1 MFPIVLGKP
10 KIDEIL
16 INLLVEQISV
26 VSRLNKYFQNQEI
39 IRPPKY
45 FLISLN
51 RAGIYNKIYK
61 RVFLDK
67 LFQCKI
73 KRYTLKAIIAHTGK
87 ISGHFMIYIK
97 RDENW
102 IYCNDEKTNIV
113 SNKRRKHY

>member
-1 MFPIVLGKP
+1 MLFKSFIAEIINQLQFKTQKEEEDNSGSHSEIIRSCFKVECVSIVLRKP

-26 VSRLNKYFQNQEI
+26 VSGLNKYFQNQEI

-67 LFQCKI
+67 LFQC
-73 KRYTLKAIIAHTGK
+73 
-87 ISGHFMIYIK
+87 
-97 RDENW
+97 N
-102 IYCNDEKTNIV
+102 
-113 SNKRRKHY
+113 NK